1 MGVVSRWA
9 GGEEGGLPTP
19 VDFFTNSGWNS
30 VPVPPVSIMHTRRL
44 LTVSLAVS

>member
-19 VDFFTNSGWNS
+19 VDFSSNSGWNS
-30 VPVPPVSIMHTRRL
+30 VLVLPVSIVHTRWL
-44 LTVSLAVS
+44 FTVNLAVS